1 MFNNSLIGVSCIIS
15 WKFNKHGRNNLS
27 KLIQLNV
34 NELIT
39 LISQDY
45 SDSETQKKIVNQID
59 GIPGKKKNNE

>member
-15 WKFNKHGRNNLS
+15 WKFNKHGRNNAS

-45 SDSETQKKIVNQID
+45 SDRNSKKRVNQID
-59 GIPGKKKNNE
+59 GIPGKKKK